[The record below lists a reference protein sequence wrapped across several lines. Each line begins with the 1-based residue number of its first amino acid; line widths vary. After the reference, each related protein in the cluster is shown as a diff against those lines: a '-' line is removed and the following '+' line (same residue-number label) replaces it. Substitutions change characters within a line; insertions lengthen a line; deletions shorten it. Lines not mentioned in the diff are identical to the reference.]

1 MDHALTTRRWPWE
14 IPLCAALL
22 IALGLAGISRGDEL
36 AGSGD
41 YWSRQTVWLALAVGA
56 WAIALPIHYRRL
68 RHWSGLLYAGAF
80 ILLLVVYAFPAR
92 GGSRRWISV
101 GGFQMQPSELMKIA
115 FIVAL
120 GTYLMMRE
128 NFRRVRGLAIPFL
141 MTIVPVVLILKEPN
155 LGTSLLFFPVLF
167 AMLFAAG
174 ARWTHLC
181 AIALM
186 GFVSLPLLWKV
197 MSAEQRSRVTA
208 VFTQTDG
215 GRPPTGDA
223 YHLHQ
228 SKQMLALGGLWGS
241 DISGMPVADPLAYS
255 LPEAR
260 TDFIFCLVG
269 ERWGL
274 PGTLAVIALYLGL
287 LGAGL
292 FIAARTQEP
301 FGRLVAVGIVTQLA
315 TQAVINTAMTV
326 GLMPITGITL
336 PLLSHGG
343 SSLVTTAFALGLLT
357 NIGMRPEKEVFG
369 EPFRFR
375 SANR

>member
-1 MDHALTTRRWPWE
+1 MDHALTTRRWPWG

-22 IALGLAGISRGDEL
+22 VALGLGGISRGDEL
-36 AGSGD
+36 SGSGD
-41 YWSRQTVWLALAVGA
+41 YWSRQTVWLALATIA
-56 WAIALPIHYRRL
+56 WAVSLPIHYRRL
-68 RHWSGLLYAGAF
+68 RNWGWLLYAGAF
-80 ILLLVVYAFPAR
+80 VLLLVVYAFPAR
-92 GGSRRWISV
+92 NGSRRWISA
-101 GGFQMQPSELMKIA
+101 GSFQLQPSEVMKLAYI
-115 FIVAL
+115 IAL
-120 GTYLMMRE
+120 GSYLMLRE
-128 NFRRVRGLAIPFL
+128 NFRRLRGLVAPFL
-141 MTIVPVVLILKEPN
+141 MTLVPVILILKEPN

-174 ARWTHLC
+174 ARWTHLGS
-181 AIALM
+181 IALM
-186 GFVSLPLLWKV
+186 GCLCLPLLWKV

-208 VFTQTDG
+208 LFTQTDG

-241 DISGMPVADPLAYS
+241 DVAGMPVADPLAYA

-274 PGTLAVIALYLGL
+274 GGTVAVLALYLGL
-287 LGAGL
+287 LAAGL
-292 FIAARTQEP
+292 AIAARTQEP
-301 FGRLVAVGIVTQLA
+301 FGRLVAVGIVTLLS

-343 SSLVTTAFALGLLT
+343 SSLVTTAFAIGLLT
-357 NIGMRPEKEVFG
+357 NIGMRPEHEVFG
-369 EPFRFR
+369 EPFRYPT
-375 SANR
+375 NR